1 MDIDDGNTYY
11 EQYNTICS
19 GVIKT
24 GDYVYVAAENGRQTI
39 AQVDS
44 IWDTKE
50 CVAFSVERQ
59 LLKQLF
65 FSGKCYFRG
74 PWFVTPPEIPP
85 IPGRMFYKQ
94 EVFLSTVEDT
104 NPLVSIIGKCAVL
117 DYNDYISC
125 KCAI

>member
-1 MDIDDGNTYY
+1 M
-11 EQYNTICS
+11 
-19 GVIKT
+19 
-24 GDYVYVAAENGRQTI
+24 
-39 AQVDS
+39 
-44 IWDTKE
+44 
-50 CVAFSVERQ
+50 FS
-59 LLKQLF
+59 
-65 FSGKCYFRG
+65 SGKCYFRG

-125 KCAI
+125 KIYKFVLHGLSLKSIAVFQVDQQKYQNLMFTFAHQFMMKLTGR